1 MMSKH
6 TFFIK
11 KIAFMASIDLLSYL
25 LFPYLV
31 VNRKEAVRD
40 RDDKG
45 RNSGNTMTKIEI
57 ELVTNLS
64 LLR

>member
-1 MMSKH
+1 
-6 TFFIK
+6 
-11 KIAFMASIDLLSYL
+11 MASIDLLSYL

-31 VNRKEAVRD
+31 VNRKEAARD

-45 RNSGNTMTKIEI
+45 RYSGNTMTKIEI